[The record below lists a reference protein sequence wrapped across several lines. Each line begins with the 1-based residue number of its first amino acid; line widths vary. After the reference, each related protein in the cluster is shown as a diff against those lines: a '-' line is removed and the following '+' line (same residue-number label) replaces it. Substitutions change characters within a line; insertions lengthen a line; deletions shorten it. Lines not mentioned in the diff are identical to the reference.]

1 MWLYALSDEYK
12 GRRPVYDD
20 VERPFATA
28 LFQRSSGRK
37 IPQETVNEAFVF
49 FDEFLSGGDEEEVGI
64 EELAGLSVQDAVD
77 LGVSQYIGLY
87 PSATEQQKEDF
98 KAAIGRT
105 SLFYKIGAINIF
117 YLKADYLDCS
127 KEN

>member
-37 IPQETVNEAFVF
+37 IPQETVDEAFVF
-49 FDEFLSGGDEEEVGI
+49 FDQFLSGGDEEEVGI
-64 EELAGLSVQDAVD
+64 EELSGLSVQDAVD

-105 SLFYKIGAINIF
+105 VAHLLFYA
-117 YLKADYLDCS
+117 
-127 KEN
+127 KEEPSIVSI

>member
-12 GRRPVYDD
+12 GRKPIYDD
-20 VERPFATA
+20 VEKLFATA
-28 LFQRSSGRK
+28 VFQRSSGRK
-37 IPQETVNEAFVF
+37 IPQETVNEAFAF
-49 FDEFLSGGDEEEVGI
+49 FDEFLSGGDEDEVGL

-87 PSATEQQKEDF
+87 PSAAEQQKEDF

-105 SLFYKIGAINIF
+105 LFKWAEPQRGIHLHPLSPSAF
-117 YLKADYLDCS
+117 Q
-127 KEN
+127 